1 MSSLRRHVSPLCSLF
16 HRRGV
21 VSSLRRPLLS
31 TSSSSSPVLAF
42 LPFSGFSQVASRA
55 LLRSSVSSSSLR
67 SFSSAPRASRRP
79 SPALAF
85 LERSVARRSLLSASR
100 ASSLKTKTRDQR
112 HPYLGEARRLVR
124 NNETVRQVFGSPLEF
139 QNAEDTTDS
148 SGLHKRAKMYLSG
161 PKATGSVFVTALLPD
176 TVGEGDEE
184 DSQSLFAGDSL
195 DWNALRERPYL
206 LKLWLFDRMRT
217 LYLATRSVVL
227 GEVYEDVKRE
237 RGASAWTNEKGEAAG
252 EEEEEAGARSRW
264 AIDSLFVHIE
274 KRQGETRPGKETNE
288 RSKVLIAVKG
298 NPYDNPDIEPFIKR
312 EGSTRGRNRHPIG
325 GFLLLALLALLCR
338 QTYSE
343 IRGAID
349 RAACYQYLNYFT
361 QNHPD
366 LRRILCSTAQRNAAR
381 VKAGKEQSTSTAK
394 AREDNAKSRE
404 DPAVEKRVNIQV
416 SYFAG
421 KMTPTSIKGC
431 ASLTFTPGEHG
442 GKPASDGRQTRQQDV
457 DTNEERIP
465 NIAELRIEALRP
477 NTSAPFK
484 ALVSS
489 VRVIREQSDDD
500 VAEGVPFP
508 LLLSYT
514 LPPTRIPP
522 FRPSVSWSS
531 FFSGPSLF
539 GKKKRPTSGKDERR
553 ERKV

>member
-1 MSSLRRHVSPLCSLF
+1 
-16 HRRGV
+16 
-21 VSSLRRPLLS
+21 
-31 TSSSSSPVLAF
+31 
-42 LPFSGFSQVASRA
+42 
-55 LLRSSVSSSSLR
+55 
-67 SFSSAPRASRRP
+67 
-79 SPALAF
+79 
-85 LERSVARRSLLSASR
+85 
-100 ASSLKTKTRDQR
+100 
-112 HPYLGEARRLVR
+112 
-124 NNETVRQVFGSPLEF
+124 
-139 QNAEDTTDS
+139 
-148 SGLHKRAKMYLSG
+148 
-161 PKATGSVFVTALLPD
+161 
-176 TVGEGDEE
+176 
-184 DSQSLFAGDSL
+184 
-195 DWNALRERPYL
+195 
-206 LKLWLFDRMRT
+206 MRT

-361 QNHPD
+361 QIRLFQKMRHAGRLVPLDPASLLSPHAPVRCLVGFSLSFVQNHPD